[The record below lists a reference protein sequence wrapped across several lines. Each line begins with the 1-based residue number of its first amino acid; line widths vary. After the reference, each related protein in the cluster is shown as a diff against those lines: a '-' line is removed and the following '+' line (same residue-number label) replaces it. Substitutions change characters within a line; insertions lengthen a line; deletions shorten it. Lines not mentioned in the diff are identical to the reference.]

1 MIEYQDASAFIH
13 RAEVAFEAIMAEMPE
28 EEAEEVV
35 EFFEE
40 LNSLVSENAD
50 PANVETVIGGI
61 NHEFEEVFGG
71 AEEGAHVDSEA
82 VGFASNVEMI
92 KGHMSQAIK
101 NVKTGNTELALAHAG
116 HPVEEHFALLS
127 PELGEHNPELETE
140 LETALTD
147 FANNVDSMTASQT
160 RAQAAAISRLLNSAT
175 SEVVSA
181 ETWSDHV
188 FRAAVINAL
197 IEMVGVEYAE
207 AVAEGEI
214 IEQIEFQ
221 DAEAFAARANVHFR
235 SIEGQLP
242 AHEAEEAE
250 EFLGELRSGMMSM
263 ADPAAMQ
270 VFVDGIIHEMQE
282 ATGLEEGEDG
292 ETTPLEYI
300 ENIEALLADLEHEY
314 MEGEYSEADSLAVQA
329 YLDNFEFV
337 EAPLAEA
344 GEEELM
350 EEIEH
355 LMREQLREMIA
366 AQVPAEELSA
376 HVDRIL
382 EKLELAEQALA

>member
-1 MIEYQDASAFIH
+1 
-13 RAEVAFEAIMAEMPE
+13 
-28 EEAEEVV
+28 
-35 EFFEE
+35 
-40 LNSLVSENAD
+40 
-50 PANVETVIGGI
+50 
-61 NHEFEEVFGG
+61 
-71 AEEGAHVDSEA
+71 
-82 VGFASNVEMI
+82 
-92 KGHMSQAIK
+92 
-101 NVKTGNTELALAHAG
+101 
-116 HPVEEHFALLS
+116 
-127 PELGEHNPELETE
+127 
-140 LETALTD
+140 
-147 FANNVDSMTASQT
+147 
-160 RAQAAAISRLLNSAT
+160 
-175 SEVVSA
+175 
-181 ETWSDHV
+181 
-188 FRAAVINAL
+188 
-197 IEMVGVEYAE
+197 
-207 AVAEGEI
+207 
-214 IEQIEFQ
+214 
-221 DAEAFAARANVHFR
+221 
-235 SIEGQLP
+235 
-242 AHEAEEAE
+242 
-250 EFLGELRSGMMSM
+250 
-263 ADPAAMQ
+263 
-270 VFVDGIIHEMQE
+270 MQE